1 MTSTLLKPVSRTAAP
16 AAAPA
21 PRLVEPLSHPGWDA
35 VVARL
40 PGATV
45 FHQTPWLRLVRETYG
60 HLPLAWI
67 SGPAESPS
75 AALVVVE
82 VASPLTG
89 RRGVGVPFADHVP
102 PLAPDATAANALL
115 AAARSDGARRGWKH
129 LEVRGWPT
137 DAGQLPAPP
146 STSFWGHTLDLPVPG
161 DLPAYTEALPPAA
174 RRALRRAQT
183 AGLTL
188 TVSAEE
194 TDLADFYDLFGRT
207 RRRHG
212 TPPPPVAFFQ
222 RLRQLLLVSGRGVI
236 VLARAGRR
244 PVAGAVY
251 LHSGATVH
259 YKYGA
264 SDERD
269 QQLRANNL
277 VMHHAIEWHARQ
289 GFSRLDFG
297 RTSLGNEGLRRFKLS
312 WGTTET
318 RLDYLRFALPSGLPV
333 VAPDRAG
340 GWQTPFFRH
349 LPLGVNRLLGRW
361 LYPHLA

>member
-1 MTSTLLKPVSRTAAP
+1 VTTTLASPISRPAAP
-16 AAAPA
+16 AATA
-21 PRLVEPLSHPGWDA
+21 PRLVEPLAHPGWDA
-35 VVARL
+35 AVARL

-45 FHQTPWLRLVRETYG
+45 FHQTPWLRLIRETYG

-67 SGPAESPS
+67 CGPAESPT

-102 PLAPDATAANALL
+102 PLAPDAATASTLL
-115 AAARSDGARRGWKH
+115 ASARQEGAARGWKH
-129 LEVRGWPT
+129 LEVRGWPAA
-137 DAGQLPAPP
+137 AGELPAPP
-146 STSFWGHTLDLPVPG
+146 STSFWGHTLDLPAPE
-161 DLPAYTEALPPAA
+161 DLAAYTEALPPAA
-174 RRALRRAQT
+174 RRALRRAET

-188 TVSAEE
+188 NVSSAE
-194 TDLADFYDLFGRT
+194 TDLQAFYGLFCRT

-212 TPPPPVAFFQ
+212 TPPPPAAFFQ

-251 LHSGATVH
+251 LHSGATMH

-277 VMHHAIEWHARQ
+277 VMHHAITWHAQQ
-289 GFSRLDFG
+289 GFSQLDFG
-297 RTSLGNEGLRRFKLS
+297 RTSLGNEGLRRFKLG
-312 WGTTET
+312 WGPRET
-318 RLDYLRFALPSGLPV
+318 RLDYLRFALPSGQPV
-333 VAPDRAG
+333 SAPDRAG

>member
-1 MTSTLLKPVSRTAAP
+1 MTTTLLSPIFRPAATV
-16 AAAPA
+16 AAPA
-21 PRLVEPLSHPGWDA
+21 PRLVEPLGHPGWDA
-35 VVARL
+35 AVARL

-67 SGPAESPS
+67 SGPTESPS
-75 AALVVVE
+75 AALIVVE
-82 VASPLTG
+82 VTSPLTG

-102 PLAPDATAANALL
+102 PLAPDAATANALL
-115 AAARSDGARRGWKH
+115 AAARTDGARRGWKH
-129 LEVRGWPT
+129 LEVRGWPAA
-137 DAGQLPAPP
+137 AGELPAPP
-146 STSFWGHTLDLPVPG
+146 STSFWGHLLDLPAPE
-161 DLPAYTEALPPAA
+161 DLPNYTEALPPAA
-174 RRALRRAQT
+174 RRALRRAET

-188 TVSAEE
+188 SVSSAEA
-194 TDLADFYDLFGRT
+194 DLQAFYDLFCRT

-212 TPPPPVAFFQ
+212 TPPPPAAFFQ

-236 VLARAGRR
+236 VLARAGTR

-289 GFSRLDFG
+289 GFSQLDFG
-297 RTSLGNEGLRRFKLS
+297 RTSLGNEGLRRFKLG
-312 WGTTET
+312 WGPRET
-318 RLDYLRFALPSGLPV
+318 RLDYLRFALPSGQPV
-333 VAPDRAG
+333 SAPDRAG

>member
-1 MTSTLLKPVSRTAAP
+1 MTSTLVSPASRPAAP
-16 AAAPA
+16 AAAA
-21 PRLVEPLSHPGWDA
+21 PRLVEPLGQPGWDA

-67 SGPAESPS
+67 SGPAESPH

-102 PLAPDATAANALL
+102 PLAPDAATGAALL
-115 AAARSDGARRGWKH
+115 ATAKREGAARGWKH
-129 LEVRGWPT
+129 LEVRGWLP
-137 DAGQLPAPP
+137 DLPAPP
-146 STSFWGHTLDLPVPG
+146 STSFWGHTLDLPSPG
-161 DLPAYTEALPPAA
+161 DLPGYTEALAPAA
-174 RRALRRAQT
+174 RRALRRAET

-188 TVSAEE
+188 TVSSAES
-194 TDLADFYDLFGRT
+194 DLQAFYGLLCRT

-212 TPPPPVAFFQ
+212 TPPPPAAFFQ
-222 RLRQLLLVSGRGVI
+222 RLRQLLLVSGRGVV
-236 VLARAGRR
+236 VLARAGSR
-244 PVAGAVY
+244 PVAGAIY

-277 VMHHAIEWHARQ
+277 VMHHAIAWHAEQ
-289 GFSRLDFG
+289 GFSQLDFG
-297 RTSLGNEGLRRFKLS
+297 RTSLGNEGLRRFKLG
-312 WGTTET
+312 WGPRET
-318 RLDYLRFALPSGLPV
+318 RLDYLRFALPSGRPV
-333 VAPDRAG
+333 SAPDRAG

>member
-1 MTSTLLKPVSRTAAP
+1 MTTTLVSPALRPAFAAS
-16 AAAPA
+16 PA
-21 PRLVEPLSHPGWDA
+21 PRLVEPLAHPGWDA
-35 VVARL
+35 AVARL

-45 FHQTPWLRLVRETYG
+45 FHQTPWLRLIRETYG

-67 SGPAESPS
+67 CGPEESPT

-102 PLAPDATAANALL
+102 LLAPNSASGLTML
-115 AAARSDGARRGWKH
+115 AAARTEGAARGWKH
-129 LEVRGWPT
+129 LEVRGWPA
-137 DAGQLPAPP
+137 DAGEPPASP
-146 STSFWGHTLDLPVPG
+146 STSFWGHTLDLPATEE
-161 DLPAYTEALPPAA
+161 LQSYTESLSPAA
-174 RRALRRAQT
+174 RRALRRAET
-183 AGLTL
+183 AGLAL
-188 TVSAEE
+188 TVSSEE
-194 TDLADFYDLFGRT
+194 ADLADFYGLFCRT

-222 RLRQLLLVSGRGVI
+222 RLRRLLLVSGRGVI

-244 PVAGAVY
+244 PVAGAIY

-277 VMHHAIEWHARQ
+277 VMHHAIQWHARQ

-297 RTSLGNEGLRRFKLS
+297 RTSLGNEGLRRFKLA
-312 WGTTET
+312 WGTRES
-318 RLDYLRFALPSGLPV
+318 RLDYLRFALPSGQPV
-333 VAPDRAG
+333 SAPDRAG

>member
-1 MTSTLLKPVSRTAAP
+1 MTTTLVSPVSRPAAP
-16 AAAPA
+16 VAAPA
-21 PRLVEPLSHPGWDA
+21 PRLVEPLGHPGWDA
-35 VVARL
+35 AVARL

-67 SGPAESPS
+67 SGSLESPS

-89 RRGVGVPFADHVP
+89 RRGVSVPFADHVP

-115 AAARSDGARRGWKH
+115 AAARTDGARRGWKH
-129 LEVRGWPT
+129 LEVRGWPAA
-137 DAGQLPAPP
+137 AGELPAPP
-146 STSFWGHTLDLPVPG
+146 STSFWGHLLDLPAPE
-161 DLPAYTEALPPAA
+161 DLPTYTEALPPAA
-174 RRALRRAQT
+174 RRALRRAET

-188 TVSAEE
+188 SVSSAE
-194 TDLADFYDLFGRT
+194 TDLQAFYDLFCRT

-212 TPPPPVAFFQ
+212 TPPPPAAFFQ

-236 VLARAGRR
+236 VLARAGTR
-244 PVAGAVY
+244 PIAGAVY

-277 VMHHAIEWHARQ
+277 VMHHAITWHAQQ
-289 GFSRLDFG
+289 GFSQLDFG
-297 RTSLGNEGLRRFKLS
+297 RTSLGNDGLRRFKLG
-312 WGTTET
+312 WGPRET
-318 RLDYLRFALPSGLPV
+318 RLDYLRFALPSGQPV
-333 VAPDRAG
+333 GAPDRAG

>member
-1 MTSTLLKPVSRTAAP
+1 VTTTLVSPVSRPAVAAS
-16 AAAPA
+16 A
-21 PRLVEPLSHPGWDA
+21 PRLVEPLAHPGWDA
-35 VVARL
+35 AVARL
-40 PGATV
+40 PGAAI
-45 FHQTPWLRLVRETYG
+45 FHQTPWLRLIRETYG

-67 SGPAESPS
+67 SGPPESPS

-82 VASPLTG
+82 VTSPLTG

-102 PLAPDATAANALL
+102 PLAPDAGVGSRLL
-115 AAARSDGARRGWKH
+115 ATARQEGARRGWKH
-129 LEVRGWPT
+129 LEVRGWLAE
-137 DAGQLPAPP
+137 AGEPPAPP
-146 STSFWGHTLDLPVPG
+146 STSFWGHVLDLPAAEDV
-161 DLPAYTEALPPAA
+161 PAYTEALAPAA
-174 RRALRRAQT
+174 RRALRRAEA

-188 TVSAEE
+188 TVSSAEA
-194 TDLADFYDLFGRT
+194 DLNAFYGLFCRT

-212 TPPPPVAFFQ
+212 TPPPPAGFFQ

-236 VLARAGRR
+236 VLARAGSR
-244 PVAGAVY
+244 PVAGAIY

-277 VMHHAIEWHARQ
+277 VMHHAIVWHARQ
-289 GFSRLDFG
+289 GFSQLDFG
-297 RTSLGNEGLRRFKLS
+297 RTSLGNDGLRRFKLA
-312 WGTTET
+312 WGPRET
-318 RLDYLRFALPSGLPV
+318 RLDYLRFALPSGQPIS
-333 VAPDRAG
+333 APDRAG